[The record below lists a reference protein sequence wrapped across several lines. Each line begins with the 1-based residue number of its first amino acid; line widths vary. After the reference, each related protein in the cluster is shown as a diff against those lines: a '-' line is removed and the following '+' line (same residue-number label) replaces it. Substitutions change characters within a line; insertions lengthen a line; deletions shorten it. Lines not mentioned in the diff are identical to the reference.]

1 MIRHKGNSNRESMH
15 EERLYFAYW
24 FINDKR
30 TLRIDLLMKSILA
43 VISSICLAVLVVSES
58 DWKLTIPVEL
68 ANDALIDM

>member
-1 MIRHKGNSNRESMH
+1 MRHKGNSNKESMH

-43 VISSICLAVLVVSES
+43 VISSVCLAVHLVVSKS
-58 DWKLTIPVEL
+58 DARLTIPVEL
-68 ANDALIDM
+68 VNDALIDM